1 MGNTIIKRTVDEWLN
16 LVDYDFAGYIPSEY
30 ALAFVNFI
38 KEVNGGQ
45 EENETPLFHL
55 VMMDRVFNEDRR
67 CAVMV
72 FRGAGKST
80 IFGEYLI
87 LFIAAFGYLPGFGKV
102 NVMMYISDSIENGVK
117 NLRRNIEVR
126 YNNSEFLKKLIPDRK
141 IGIGTDGR
149 GYVSLDEYERDKSG
163 RKFTDIRLE
172 FINVR
177 GDHLVVRGFGA
188 LTGIRGVKEL
198 GQRPTLAIA
207 DDILSDEDARSS
219 TVIDSV
225 ENTIYKAVSKALH
238 PKKQKIIWL
247 GTPFNANDPLYKAVE
262 SGAWNVSV
270 FPVCEKFPVTREEF
284 KGAWE
289 DRFSYDY
296 VLHEYT
302 EAKLVGRPEN
312 FNQELMLRISSSDDR
327 LVDDIDIVKFK
338 RSEILKHRYNYNFYI
353 TTDFATSQKKSAD
366 YSVISVWAINNNGD
380 YLLVD
385 GFCKQCDPSVFID
398 KLFYYTSLYK
408 PIGVG
413 IEISGQQ
420 KAMISW
426 LRSEQIKRNIF
437 FNFLSSNN
445 EGSEGI
451 RPIGD
456 KFSRFMLFLPR
467 IKQKKLW
474 IADEMLETDWGLEFS
489 DEISKASSK
498 GFKSRHDDVLDS
510 ISMLGSF
517 EAYKPSYV
525 ENKDAYSIFDEDI
538 EYNIKNTI
546 F

>member
-1 MGNTIIKRTVDEWLN
+1 MAEIIKRTVDEWLN

-149 GYVSLDEYERDKSG
+149 GYVSLDEYENDKSG

-207 DDILSDEDARSS
+207 DDILSDEDARSA

-270 FPVCEKFPVTREEF
+270 FPVCEKFPVTKEEF

-408 PIGVG
+408 PLGVG

-489 DEISKASSK
+489 DEISKAGSK

>member
-1 MGNTIIKRTVDEWLN
+1 MAEIIKRTVDEWLN

-126 YNNSEFLKKLIPDRK
+126 YNNSEFLKKLISDRK

-149 GYVSLDEYERDKSG
+149 GYVSLDEYENDKSG

-270 FPVCEKFPVTREEF
+270 FPVCEKFPVTKEEF

-302 EAKLVGRPEN
+302 EAKLVGKPEN
-312 FNQELMLRISSSDDR
+312 FNQELMLRISSNDDR

-474 IADEMLETDWGLEFS
+474 IADEILETDWGLEFS
-489 DEISKASSK
+489 DEISKAGSK

>member
-1 MGNTIIKRTVDEWLN
+1 MAEIIKRTVDEWLN

-126 YNNSEFLKKLIPDRK
+126 YNNSEFLKKLISDRK

-149 GYVSLDEYERDKSG
+149 GYVSLDEYENDKSG

-270 FPVCEKFPVTREEF
+270 FPVCEKFPVTKEEF

-302 EAKLVGRPEN
+302 EAKLVGKPEN
-312 FNQELMLRISSSDDR
+312 FNQELMLRISSNDDR

-385 GFCKQCDPSVFID
+385 GFCKQCDPSVFIN

-420 KAMISW
+420 KAMVSW

-525 ENKDAYSIFDEDI
+525 ENKDAYSIFDEDV

>member
-1 MGNTIIKRTVDEWLN
+1 MAEIIKRTVDEWLN

-126 YNNSEFLKKLIPDRK
+126 YNNSEFLKKLISDRK

-149 GYVSLDEYERDKSG
+149 GYVSLDEYENDKSG

-270 FPVCEKFPVTREEF
+270 FPVCEKFPVTKEEF

-302 EAKLVGRPEN
+302 EAKLVGKPEN
-312 FNQELMLRISSSDDR
+312 FNQELMLRISSNDDR

-420 KAMISW
+420 KAMVSW

-525 ENKDAYSIFDEDI
+525 ENKDAYSIFDEDV

>member
-1 MGNTIIKRTVDEWLN
+1 MAEIIKRTVDEWLN

-149 GYVSLDEYERDKSG
+149 GYVSLDEYEKDKSG

-207 DDILSDEDARSS
+207 DDILSDEDARSA

-238 PKKQKIIWL
+238 PKRQKIIWL

-270 FPVCEKFPVTREEF
+270 FPVCEKFPVTKEEF

-312 FNQELMLRISSSDDR
+312 FNQELMLRISSNDDR

-408 PIGVG
+408 PLGVG

-489 DEISKASSK
+489 DEISKAGSK

>member
-1 MGNTIIKRTVDEWLN
+1 MAEIIKRTVDEWLN

-149 GYVSLDEYERDKSG
+149 GYVSLDEYENDKSG

-207 DDILSDEDARSS
+207 DDILSDEDARSA

-270 FPVCEKFPVTREEF
+270 FPVCEKFPVTKEEF

-312 FNQELMLRISSSDDR
+312 FNQELMLRISSNDNR

-420 KAMISW
+420 KAMVSW

-489 DEISKASSK
+489 DEISKAGSK

-525 ENKDAYSIFDEDI
+525 ENKDAYSIFDEDV

>member
-1 MGNTIIKRTVDEWLN
+1 MTEIIKRTVDEWLN

-87 LFIAAFGYLPGFGKV
+87 LFIAAFGYLPGFGKI

-149 GYVSLDEYERDKSG
+149 GYVSLDEYENDKSG

-207 DDILSDEDARSS
+207 DDILSDEDARSA

-270 FPVCEKFPVTREEF
+270 FPVCEKFPVTKEEF

-302 EAKLVGRPEN
+302 EAKLVGKPEN
-312 FNQELMLRISSSDDR
+312 FNQELMLRISSNDDR
-327 LVDDIDIVKFK
+327 LIDDIDIVKFK

-385 GFCKQCDPSVFID
+385 GFCKQCDPSIFIN

-420 KAMISW
+420 KAMVSW

-489 DEISKASSK
+489 DEISKAGSK

-525 ENKDAYSIFDEDI
+525 ENKDAYSIFDEDV

>member
-1 MGNTIIKRTVDEWLN
+1 MAEIIKRTVDEWLN
-16 LVDYDFAGYIPSEY
+16 LVDYDFAGYIPNEY

-149 GYVSLDEYERDKSG
+149 GYVSLDEYENDKSG

-270 FPVCEKFPVTREEF
+270 FPVCEKFPVTKEEF

-302 EAKLVGRPEN
+302 EAKLVGKPEN
-312 FNQELMLRISSSDDR
+312 FNQELMLRISSNDDR

-420 KAMISW
+420 KAMVSW

-489 DEISKASSK
+489 DEISKAGSK

-525 ENKDAYSIFDEDI
+525 ENKDAYSIFDEDV

>member
-1 MGNTIIKRTVDEWLN
+1 MAEIIKRTVDEWLN

-55 VMMDRVFNEDRR
+55 VMLDKIFNEDRR

-72 FRGAGKST
+72 YRGGAKT
-80 IFGEYLI
+80 TLMAEYLI

-102 NVMMYISDSIENGVK
+102 NVMMYVSDSIENGVK

-126 YNNSEFLKKLIPDRK
+126 YDNSEFLKKLIPDRK
-141 IGIGTDGR
+141 IGVGVDGK
-149 GYVSLDEYERDKSG
+149 GYVGLDEYEKDKSG
-163 RKFTDIRLE
+163 RKFTDIRME
-172 FINVR
+172 FVNVR
-177 GDHLVVRGFGA
+177 GDHLVVRGFGS
-188 LTGIRGVKEL
+188 LTGVRGVKEL
-198 GQRPTLAIA
+198 GQRPQLAIC
-207 DDILSDEDARSS
+207 DDILTDEDARSA
-219 TVIDSV
+219 TVIDSI
-225 ENTIYKAVSKALH
+225 ENTIYKAVAKALH

-270 FPVCEKFPVTREEF
+270 FPVCEKFPVAKEEF

-289 DRFSYDY
+289 DRFGYDY

-302 EAKLVGRPEN
+302 EAKLVGRIEN
-312 FNQELMLRISSSDDR
+312 FNQELMLRISTNDDR

-338 RSEILKHRYNYNFYI
+338 RSEILRHRYNYNFYI

-385 GFCKQCDPSVFID
+385 GFCKQCDPSIFID
-398 KLFYYTSLYK
+398 KLFYYASLYK
-408 PIGVG
+408 PLGVG